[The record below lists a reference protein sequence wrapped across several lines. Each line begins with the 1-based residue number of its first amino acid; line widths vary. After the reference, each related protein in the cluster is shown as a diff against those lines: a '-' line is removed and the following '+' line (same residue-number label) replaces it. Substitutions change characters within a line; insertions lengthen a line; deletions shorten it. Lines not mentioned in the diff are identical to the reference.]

1 MSVENISYRRAR
13 FSTRLPAGRLYTGAH
28 SWLEKEGEGLW
39 RIGLTRFATRMLGEL
54 VEFGFE
60 VKPGDSV
67 SVGQAIGSVEGFK
80 ALSQIYSA
88 AGGTFAGDNPGL
100 REDITRLDT
109 DPYGEGWLY
118 RVKGNPDTTAVDV
131 HGYIAILD
139 ATIDRMLEK
148 QKEGQ
153 EGGG

>member
-1 MSVENISYRRAR
+1 VTADNIPYRRAR
-13 FSTRLPAGRLYTGAH
+13 FSTRLPAERLYTAAH
-28 SWLEKEGEGLW
+28 SWLARDGEGHW

-60 VKPGDSV
+60 VKPGDPIG
-67 SVGQAIGSVEGFK
+67 VGQAIGSVEGFK

-88 AGGTFAGDNPGL
+88 AGGEFAGENPGL

-118 RVKGNPDTTAVDV
+118 RVKGDPDPAAVDV
-131 HGYIAILD
+131 QGYIAILD

-148 QKEGQ
+148 QGGQ
-153 EGGG
+153 TGGG

>member
-13 FSTRLPAGRLYTGAH
+13 FSTRLPADRLYTRAH
-28 SWLEKEGEGLW
+28 YWLGRDGEGIW
-39 RIGLTRFATRMLGEL
+39 RAGLTRFATRMLGEL
-54 VEFGFE
+54 VEFGFG
-60 VKPGDSV
+60 VKPGDPV
-67 SVGQAIGSVEGFK
+67 RVGQSIGSVEGFK
-80 ALSQIYSA
+80 ALSEIYCA
-88 AGGTFAGDNPGL
+88 ADGEFAGDNPGL

-139 ATIDRMLEK
+139 ATIDRMQEK
-148 QKEGQ
+148 EAQGGEGSR
-153 EGGG
+153 